1 MSLKGG
7 VEWRKRVGFGNM
19 ELTSD
24 PDKSSLS
31 VLLVRSQIA
40 VAWINEIG
48 GSEEAEGK

>member
-1 MSLKGG
+1 
-7 VEWRKRVGFGNM
+7 M

-40 VAWINEIG
+40 VAQINEIG